1 MNLIDFVLKQ
11 KVNFAIAQDRRIR
24 FFDVGV
30 IAHDGKITMNGGVDT
45 PWDARAIEEV
55 ACAVDGVVS
64 VFNEITVGVDGSER
78 AEFLTERLLAKLDE
92 EWDELPKGNPIFTC
106 DYMRWA

>member
-30 IAHDGKITMNGGVDT
+30 IAHDGVITLNGRVDT
-45 PWDARAIEEV
+45 ASDARAIEEV
-55 ACAVDGVVS
+55 ARTVDGVTGV
-64 VFNEITVGVDGSER
+64 VNEISVGVDGSER
-78 AEFLTERLLAKLDE
+78 AGFLTERLLAKLDE
-92 EWDELPKGNPIFTC
+92 EWRGTLK
-106 DYMRWA
+106 R